1 MKTKTKQFCSDE
13 NRSYYE
19 QYYANQCGNGMNVF
33 RGARG
38 QRGHGLGSMLSGLFR
53 SALPMI
59 EYFGRNTSQTGLN
72 VATDVV
78 EGTSF
83 RDSHRKRVSDGIRGF
98 QADQFGQS
106 GSGKRRRRTQL
117 EKPAKR
123 MKSDIF
129 NDYNGVCS
137 STVLR
142 GY

>member
-1 MKTKTKQFCSDE
+1 MKMKTKQFCCDE

-33 RGARG
+33 QGARG

-59 EYFGRNTSQTGLN
+59 KNFGRNALQTGLN

-78 EGTSF
+78 EGTNF
-83 RDSHRKRVSDGIRGF
+83 RDSLRKRVPDGIRGF

-106 GSGKRRRRTQL
+106 GSGKRRRRIQSIHRNFT
-117 EKPAKR
+117 
-123 MKSDIF
+123 
-129 NDYNGVCS
+129 
-137 STVLR
+137 
-142 GY
+142 

>member
-1 MKTKTKQFCSDE
+1 MKMKTKQFCYDE

-33 RGARG
+33 QEACG
-38 QRGHGLGSMLSGLFR
+38 QRVHGLGSVLSGLFR

-59 EYFGRNTSQTGLN
+59 KNFGRNALQTGLN

-83 RDSHRKRVSDGIRGF
+83 KDSLRKRVSDGIRDF

-117 EKPAKR
+117 K
-123 MKSDIF
+123 
-129 NDYNGVCS
+129 N
-137 STVLR
+137 LR
-142 GY
+142 NV